1 MKDNKNG
8 KFGKAV
14 GIGLASILC
23 LSAVTVAPIKKA
35 VDTGKA
41 DKKQIES
48 QSTRIADLEK
58 ENNIFEADKN
68 SLLEAN
74 RELSNK
80 NNTLAEKN
88 QELTEKNSALENDKQ
103 ELANKNSQ
111 LTQDKE
117 NLTNANNQL
126 AQEKENLTNAN
137 NQLTQDKQVLTNA
150 NNQLTQD
157 KESLTNANN
166 QLTQDKATLVQEKQ
180 ALQDQLDELENS
192 LSQDPE
198 VKTVNKYIVTNEKG
212 SVDIA
217 TTTSVLDSNMSISE
231 FLNYFTNITS
241 IKQKQG
247 KIAKLAGREID
258 LDVTETVM
266 ALGSNVEIKTKFF
279 SGSEEGSSLDWAF
292 GDLVAQGYGSAAT
305 KLNITSFKDIP
316 IALVSYKLGQVEYD
330 EAGNIS
336 ALNLVFICD
345 EGNPNSYG
353 PAFLQ
358 NKRCAFFDNK
368 GTTVEVLFPKFKQV
382 SAVHYKTET
391 PITITKA
398 DGSYIK
404 GYVEYNSATG
414 VIWINAETSSGIIQ
428 QYKLVM
434 GSYYFCEIV
443 DNSGQSYGQIMQG
456 FYEGIWE

>member
-23 LSAVTVAPIKKA
+23 LGAVTVAPIKKA

-48 QSTRIADLEK
+48 QATKIADLEK
-58 ENNIFEADKN
+58 ENDIFEADKN

-80 NNTLAEKN
+80 NNTLTEKN

-103 ELANKNSQ
+103 DLANKNNQ

-126 AQEKENLTNAN
+126 IQDKENLTNANNQLAQDKENLTNAN
-137 NQLTQDKQVLTNA
+137 NQLTQDK
-150 NNQLTQD
+150 
-157 KESLTNANN
+157 
-166 QLTQDKATLVQEKQ
+166 ATLEQEKQ
-180 ALQDQLDELENS
+180 TLQAQLDELENS

-266 ALGSNVEIKTKFF
+266 ALGSSIEIKTKFF
-279 SGSEEGSSLDWAF
+279 SGSETGSSLEAAF
-292 GDLVAQGYGSAAT
+292 KDLAAQGYGSAAT

-316 IALVSYKLGQVEYD
+316 IALVSYKLGQIEYD

-414 VIWINAETSSGIIQ
+414 VIWINAETSSRIIQ

-434 GSYYFCEIV
+434 GSWYYCNIV
-443 DNSGQSYGQIMQG
+443 DNSGQSYGTIMQG
-456 FYEGIWE
+456 YYEGIWE

>member
-8 KFGKAV
+8 FGKAV

-103 ELANKNSQ
+103 DLANKNS
-111 LTQDKE
+111 
-117 NLTNANNQL
+117 
-126 AQEKENLTNAN
+126 
-137 NQLTQDKQVLTNA
+137 
-150 NNQLTQD
+150 QLTQD

-166 QLTQDKATLVQEKQ
+166 QLTQEKATLVQEKQ

-217 TTTSVLDSNMSISE
+217 TNTSVLDSNMSISE

-279 SGSEEGSSLDWAF
+279 SGSETGSSLEAAF
-292 GDLVAQGYGSAAT
+292 KDLAAQGYGSAAT

-316 IALVSYKLGQVEYD
+316 IALVSYKLGQIEYD

-414 VIWINAETSSGIIQ
+414 VIWINAETSFGIIQ

-434 GSYYFCEIV
+434 GAWYFCNIV
-443 DNSGQSYGQIMQG
+443 DNSGQSYGTIMQG
-456 FYEGIWE
+456 YYEGIWE

>member
-23 LSAVTVAPIKKA
+23 LGAVTVAPIKKA

-48 QSTRIADLEK
+48 QATRIADLEK
-58 ENNIFEADKN
+58 ENDIFEADKN

-74 RELSNK
+74 RDLTNK
-80 NNTLAEKN
+80 NNTLTEKN
-88 QELTEKNSALENDKQ
+88 QELEEKNTALENDKQ
-103 ELANKNSQ
+103 DLANKNSQ

-117 NLTNANNQL
+117 SLTNANNQL
-126 AQEKENLTNAN
+126 AQEKENLTNENNQLTQEKESLANAN
-137 NQLTQDKQVLTNA
+137 NQLTNA
-150 NNQLTQD
+150 NDQLTQD
-157 KESLTNANN
+157 KESLE
-166 QLTQDKATLVQEKQ
+166 QEKQ

-192 LSQDPE
+192 LSQNPE
-198 VKTVNKYIVTNEKG
+198 VKTVNKYVVTGEKG
-212 SVDIA
+212 TVDIA
-217 TTTSVLDSNMSISE
+217 KTTSVLDSNMSISE

-247 KIAKLAGREID
+247 KIAILAGREID
-258 LDVTETVM
+258 LEVTETILG
-266 ALGSNVEIKTKFF
+266 LGSNIEIKTNFF
-279 SGSEEGSSLDWAF
+279 SGSESGSSLEGAF
-292 GDLVAQGYGSAAT
+292 KDLAAQGYGSAAT

-316 IALVSYKLGQVEYD
+316 IALVSYKLGQIEYD

-368 GTTVEVLFPKFKQV
+368 GTTIEVLFPKFKQV
-382 SAVHYKTET
+382 SAVYYKTET

-414 VIWINAETSSGIIQ
+414 VIWINAETSSGTIK

-434 GSYYFCEIV
+434 GSWYYCNIV
-443 DNSGQSYGQIMQG
+443 DNSGQSYGTIMQG
-456 FYEGIWE
+456 FYEGLWE